1 MVRLRVDAATARAG
15 RRPPATAHVGP
26 EELREAAE
34 ALGLGP
40 EDAAGAGAA
49 DGSVHRAGAED
60 AAGPDDRSDPDRG
73 HHVESS
79 APEDEPR

>member
-1 MVRLRVDAATARAG
+1 MRLRVDAVTARAG

-26 EELREAAE
+26 EEPREAAE

-40 EDAAGAGAA
+40 EDAAGPGTA
-49 DGSVHRAGAED
+49 DGSVHPSGTAD
-60 AAGPDDRSDPDRG
+60 AAAPDDGADPDRG